1 MKINCFDKI
10 TKRVKEFT
18 LPPQKNREYSQA
30 SEYQRE
36 DTAVWD
42 DKFSTLAR
50 ENENLKLENQNLYA
64 ANQVLQKDIEK
75 LKVELSKKTLFEET
89 SKHLLSHIQFLL
101 GYPNVADEYKD
112 PDFLQ
117 SLLDT
122 VKDTEKCLRR
132 EGLQVLYDCNE
143 ENEYLF
149 IPQGDPFIS
158 EKKVT
163 VPAILRDRTV
173 VLDGIVNI
181 PIKQIENN

>member
-1 MKINCFDKI
+1 MKIKCFDKI
-10 TKRVKEFT
+10 TKCVKELT
-18 LPPQKNREYSQA
+18 LPPQVNREYSQA

-36 DTAVWD
+36 DNDTWD
-42 DKFSTLAR
+42 DKFSILAR
-50 ENENLKLENQNLYA
+50 ENENLK
-64 ANQVLQKDIEK
+64 KDIEK

>member
-1 MKINCFDKI
+1 MKIKCFDKI
-10 TKRVKEFT
+10 TKCVKELT
-18 LPPQKNREYSQA
+18 LPPQVNREYSQA

-36 DTAVWD
+36 DNDTWD
-42 DKFSTLAR
+42 DKFSILAR
-50 ENENLKLENQNLYA
+50 ENENLK
-64 ANQVLQKDIEK
+64 KDIEK

-89 SKHLLSHIQFLL
+89 SKPLLSHIQFLL